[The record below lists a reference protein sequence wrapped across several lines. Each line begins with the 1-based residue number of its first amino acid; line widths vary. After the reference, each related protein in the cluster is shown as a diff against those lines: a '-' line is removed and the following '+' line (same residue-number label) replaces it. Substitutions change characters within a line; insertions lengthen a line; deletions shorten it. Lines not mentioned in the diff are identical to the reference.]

1 MWKTMGRDMDWK
13 PIISF
18 SVQLTFITVKSYIG
32 LDHTNSPIKK
42 GARDHHSSHIQTNTP
57 KLKYESKKQTRFLV
71 TYSNLK

>member
-1 MWKTMGRDMDWK
+1 MGRDMDWK

-32 LDHTNSPIKK
+32 LDHTNSPPIKK